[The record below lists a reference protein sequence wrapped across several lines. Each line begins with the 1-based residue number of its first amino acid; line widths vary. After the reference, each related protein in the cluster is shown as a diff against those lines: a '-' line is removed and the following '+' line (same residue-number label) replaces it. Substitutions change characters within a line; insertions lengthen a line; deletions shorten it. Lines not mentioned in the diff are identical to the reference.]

1 MIGFR
6 RASILLLLILLSP
19 GKLAARPNSTPDVP
33 SPDYLLP
40 DLAPKWMTHDGRLFT
55 NKVGFAVFYDYTF
68 IDQDAAN
75 VEQVGVQESSN
86 DLRAGRLMLTGTIKF
101 GRPWSY
107 KLAGDYNEGRLAED
121 QIFDGLDAN
130 VTIPLWD
137 DATASIGKQK
147 EPFIYEMAG
156 DAANL
161 PQHERMLS
169 PFFVSRSVGVSV
181 TDTLLGERM
190 TWTAGWFDD
199 NSTDFAARLTGLPLM
214 SADGTRYLHLGLGVR
229 YRGDTDGL
237 LRLKGRPESNITSYY
252 VDTGEFPG
260 KSLRALSLELL
271 WTDGPLSV
279 MAEIVP
285 ARTDAPDA
293 GDPRF
298 FGSSLVVSYVLTGEN
313 RPYDRHVGYARRI
326 IPGSRTGAFE
336 VFGRYATADLT
347 DSAINGGEMAK
358 WTVGLNWWASQ
369 HWKFSVSTGDV
380 DLERAGLEGR
390 TMITLLRSQWVF

>member
-1 MIGFR
+1 MVGFR
-6 RASILLLLILLSP
+6 RAAILLLLILLSP
-19 GKLAARPNSTPDVP
+19 GKLAARPDATSAVP

-40 DLAPKWMTHDGRLFT
+40 DLAPKWMTQDGRLFT
-55 NKVGFAVFYDYTF
+55 NKIAFAVFYDYTS

-75 VEQVGVQESSN
+75 VEQVGVQESSY
-86 DLRAGRLMLTGTIKF
+86 DLRAGRLMLTGTIKL

-107 KLAGDYNEGRLAED
+107 KLAGDYNEGRLEED

-130 VTIPLWD
+130 VTIPLWG

-169 PFFVSRSVGVSV
+169 PFFVSRSVGISV
-181 TDTLLGERM
+181 TDTLLAERM

-199 NSTDFAARLTGLPLM
+199 NSTDFAARLTGLPM
-214 SADGTRYLHLGLGVR
+214 VSPDGTRYLHLGIGVR
-229 YRGDTDGL
+229 YRGDTDGA

-260 KSLRALSLELL
+260 KSVRALSLELL
-271 WTDGPLSV
+271 WTAGPLSV

-285 ARTDAPDA
+285 ARTDAP
-293 GDPRF
+293 GRRRPELFRF
-298 FGSSLVVSYVLTGEN
+298 L
-313 RPYDRHVGYARRI
+313 ARREL
-326 IPGSRTGAFE
+326 R
-336 VFGRYATADLT
+336 VDGRE
-347 DSAINGGEMAK
+347 S
-358 WTVGLNWWASQ
+358 TVRPTRRLRPPDHPSVTNRRFRSLRALLNSGP
-369 HWKFSVSTGDV
+369 HG
-380 DLERAGLEGR
+380 
-390 TMITLLRSQWVF
+390 